1 MDSLAEFLEKQLNK
15 KVNVFE
21 YKNQNIGNN
30 QHLISFNNNSYVIE
44 IINNKLPNDI
54 NGFCYL
60 FFQNN
65 IDFNSLS
72 KILYNLFENIEIF
85 KYENFLIVLSKE
97 NLNIDKSTLD
107 IVETESYRNTNII
120 NLGYINSCD
129 DFNLKYK
136 IVDELFFNTFLKD
149 ENINKISN
157 VSDLK
162 IYKFIDVCSSYIDF
176 EKLINI
182 DTLKNIDK
190 NLLKTGVNFIENDLN
205 ISKTSNSLFL
215 HRNTL
220 IYRLDKIK
228 EILNLDLRNFKDAFI
243 FYISSK
249 YFLYFNKQYK

>member
-1 MDSLAEFLEKQLNK
+1 MDSLAEFLERQLNK
-15 KVNVFE
+15 NVRIFE

-44 IINNKLPNDI
+44 IINNKLPDNI

-65 IDFNSLS
+65 LDFNSLS

-85 KYENFLIVLSKE
+85 KHENFLVVLSKK
-97 NLNIDKSTLD
+97 NLCIDKSTLD
-107 IVETESYRNTNII
+107 IVETESYRSTNII
-120 NLGYINSCD
+120 NLGKIDSCD

-136 IVDELFFNTFLKD
+136 IVDELFKNTFLRD
-149 ENINKISN
+149 ENINKIATI
-157 VSDLK
+157 SDLK
-162 IYKFIDVCSSYIDF
+162 IYKFIDICSSYIEF

-182 DTLKNIDK
+182 NTLKSIDK
-190 NLLKTGVNFIENDLN
+190 NLIKTGVNFIENDLN
-205 ISKTSNSLFL
+205 ISKTSTSLFL

-228 EILNLDLRNFKDAFI
+228 ETLNLDLRNFKDAFI

-249 YFLYFNKQYK
+249 YFLYFNK